1 MQYNS
6 ALNELVTLGTDR
18 RLTFWSIEKQKI
30 ITQLQADSEADLT
43 SISISPDGQLILLG
57 NEQGEMKLFT
67 AQDHRLIH
75 YETVHSASVT
85 SVAISPDNTL
95 ILTGDGNG

>member
-1 MQYNS
+1 MGYNS
-6 ALNELVTLGTDR
+6 SLNELVTLGLDR
-18 RLTFWSIEKQKI
+18 RLTFWSIEKRKM
-30 ITQLQADSEADLT
+30 ITQLQADFEADLT

-75 YETVHSASVT
+75 YETAHAGSLTAT
-85 SVAISPDNTL
+85 AISPDNTL
-95 ILTGDGNG
+95 ILTGDSNG